1 MFYHY
6 AHCAFPDLWGIS
18 IYFAHHSNPLRFGV
32 SGKPGAVQYC
42 YIGAFV
48 GDRVES
54 FSSDVVAHVTNGRR
68 EILTED
74 SLLAEYVTKY
84 RYVDDMGKQEVD

>member
-1 MFYHY
+1 MVTARSFH
-6 AHCAFPDLWGIS
+6 PGED
-18 IYFAHHSNPLRFGV
+18 
-32 SGKPGAVQYC
+32 KPYYQYC

-48 GDRVES
+48 GDRVGS